1 MSLKAFHIV
10 FIVASI
16 LLAFLFSAWC
26 MASYFRAN
34 GPVWHLVFG
43 IGALVAGVVLIV
55 YSKYFLR
62 KLKDI
67 SYL

>member
-10 FIVASI
+10 FVTVSI
-16 LLAFLFSAWC
+16 LLTLGFGVWSLVQFSEAK
-26 MASYFRAN
+26 R
-34 GPVWHLVFG
+34 PLDLVFG
-43 IGALVAGVVLIV
+43 IGSLLAAVGLVFYGKYVL
-55 YSKYFLR
+55 K

>member
-10 FIVASI
+10 FVTVSI
-16 LLAFLFSAWC
+16 LLTLGFGVWSLVQFSEA
-26 MASYFRAN
+26 RRLLD
-34 GPVWHLVFG
+34 LVFG
-43 IGALVAGVVLIV
+43 IGSLLAAVGLLFYGKYVL
-55 YSKYFLR
+55 K

>member
-10 FIVASI
+10 FVTASI
-16 LLAFLFSAWC
+16 LLALLFGIWSLVN
-26 MASYFRAN
+26 YFHDGTLRD
-34 GPVWHLVFG
+34 LLFG
-43 IGALVAGVVLIV
+43 IGSLIVGVALVFYERYAL
-55 YSKYFLR
+55 K

>member
-10 FIVASI
+10 FVTVSI
-16 LLAFLFSAWC
+16 LLTLGFGVWSLVQFSEAK
-26 MASYFRAN
+26 RLLD
-34 GPVWHLVFG
+34 LVFG
-43 IGALVAGVVLIV
+43 IGSLLAAVGLVFYGKYVL
-55 YSKYFLR
+55 K